1 MNNRRA
7 ATTALI
13 NKMAPRPK
21 RNRTENLEKL
31 FVCKLKQKLVGNL
44 LRYTDYF
51 EVNDENAKLA
61 CS

>member
-1 MNNRRA
+1 MNYRRA

-31 FVCKLKQKLVGNL
+31 IYKKIYILYTEKLVYKLKQKL
-44 LRYTDYF
+44 
-51 EVNDENAKLA
+51 
-61 CS
+61 

>member
-1 MNNRRA
+1 MNYKRA

-31 FVCKLKQKLVGNL
+31 FVCKLKQKL
-44 LRYTDYF
+44 
-51 EVNDENAKLA
+51 
-61 CS
+61 